1 MTPGET
7 KDATALIRRIAL
19 QRGLTVLLIEHDM
32 SVVMGISDRVAVLH
46 FGEKIAEGTPEAI
59 RNDPRVIEAYLGGGG
74 DYGYLG
80 SGSVTVLRI
89 TDVHAGYGATPILF
103 GVSIEVRPGEAVALL
118 GRNGMGKTTLMRTTM
133 GFLKPW
139 RGTIEFDGHNLTRL
153 TPHAIARPGI
163 GLVPESRR
171 IFPGLTVRENLE
183 LGLSAV
189 ADRSAAL
196 RRRRLD
202 EVFHHFPPL
211 RERLDQPGKT
221 LSGGEQQMLAIARVV
236 MAGARLI
243 LMDGPTQGLAPAVIR
258 PLRGMVAEP
267 QRPRA
272 TVLLVEQ
279 NARVALAVCDRG
291 YIMEK
296 GLIVFAA
303 SAKELRESP
312 VTREKLGV

>member
-1 MTPGET
+1 M
-7 KDATALIRRIAL
+7 
-19 QRGLTVLLIEHDM
+19 
-32 SVVMGISDRVAVLH
+32 
-46 FGEKIAEGTPEAI
+46 
-59 RNDPRVIEAYLGGGG
+59 
-74 DYGYLG
+74 
-80 SGSVTVLRI
+80 LRI

-103 GVSIEVRPGEAVALL
+103 GVSLEVPSGEAVALL
-118 GRNGMGKTTLMRTTM
+118 GRNGMGKTTLMKTAM

-139 RGTIEFDGHNLTRL
+139 RGAIEFDGHDLTRL
-153 TPHAIARPGI
+153 TPHEIARLGI

-196 RRRRLD
+196 RRRRFE
-202 EVFHHFPPL
+202 EVFHHFPRL
-211 RERLDQPGKT
+211 SERLEQPGKT
-221 LSGGEQQMLAIARVV
+221 LSGGEQQMLAIARVM

-243 LMDGPTQGLAPAVIR
+243 LMDEPTQGLAPAVIR
-258 PLRGMVAEP
+258 LIRGMITELKRLGVA
-267 QRPRA
+267 
-272 TVLLVEQ
+272 VLLVEQ
-279 NARVALAVCDRG
+279 NARVALGVCDRG

-303 SAKELRESP
+303 SATELRESP

>member
-1 MTPGET
+1 M
-7 KDATALIRRIAL
+7 
-19 QRGLTVLLIEHDM
+19 
-32 SVVMGISDRVAVLH
+32 
-46 FGEKIAEGTPEAI
+46 
-59 RNDPRVIEAYLGGGG
+59 
-74 DYGYLG
+74 
-80 SGSVTVLRI
+80 LRI

-103 GVSIEVRPGEAVALL
+103 GVSLEVRPGEAVALL
-118 GRNGMGKTTLMRTTM
+118 GRNGMGKTTLMKTTM

-139 RGTIEFDGHNLTRL
+139 RGTIEFDGRNLTRL
-153 TPHAIARPGI
+153 TPHAIARLGI

-243 LMDGPTQGLAPAVIR
+243 LMDEPTQGLAPAFIR
-258 PLRGMVAEP
+258 HIRDMVAELK
-267 QRPRA
+267 RLGV